1 MPKYEITTD
10 QGTFEIETDSE
21 VTNFD
26 DLDLSGIE
34 AAGYSNTRPVSDL
47 NSAAG
52 IDPESPFHPDYG
64 KKDKSFWN
72 EAYAAGNRLVEGTAG
87 LVDFVSD
94 AARNLSPTQAGGPR
108 LFGLNEN
115 LLNMP
120 PSQAEGLGN
129 LIKEGA
135 EKTGFYGKETANTPL
150 GKIGGEVLAYAP
162 SAALGGG
169 ILPAVSGGLAAGT
182 AKAAGAGEL
191 GQAIA
196 GGIGSLAPAAAQTLT
211 RALKDPAMA
220 LRRKALGAQ
229 RADYGKASDMRL
241 IDFEDE
247 GLQTLARTKLDE
259 VITSGELGKSRD
271 PAKMLEAARG
281 KSKELSGA
289 VQAAIKNF
297 DEANAAASKA
307 GEGTTIYVDFKNAKK
322 MIEEGDVLAPEAEK
336 FADRLN
342 AFQDALAQKGKNS
355 LSFLQNQKK
364 VLGEVWDPAN
374 KAESNFA
381 RAMYADVKTAIEKY
395 VPEVKG
401 LNEELSKW
409 QVVTPILTRG
419 LKAQEARS
427 FLDTTKSLGW
437 TTGGIMAPA
446 IAGGTLG
453 PLGAAAGL
461 GVGGALKAIT
471 TPRGQE
477 ATGKAIGALASL
489 MSKQNTSVLPSL
501 LTAGSSVPSKKVSE
515 LYDGLFSKKEKAKT
529 ESEKPKEKRSS
540 MDIPKADDT
549 LVKAVVWQE
558 SRGRPNAVSGKGAT
572 GLMQV
577 MPATAKEIAKE
588 LGVKDYDLKDPET
601 NMQFGQ
607 HYLNKMLKLFGGDE
621 ALALA
626 AYNAGPGKVRAW
638 VNKWGSDWETISAK
652 LKEQGIY
659 KETRDYVPSILK
671 KRSEIVEA

>member
-26 DLDLSGIE
+26 DLDLSGLE
-34 AAGYSNTRPVSDL
+34 ASGYSNSRPVTDL
-47 NSAAG
+47 NSAEG
-52 IDPESPFHPDYG
+52 IDPESPFHPDFG
-64 KKDKSFWN
+64 KKDRSFWN
-72 EAYAAGNRLVEGTAG
+72 EAYSAGNRLVEGTAG

-94 AARNLSPTQAGGPR
+94 AARNLSPTQPGGPR

-115 LLNMP
+115 ILNMP
-120 PSQAEGLGN
+120 ASQAEGLGN

-135 EKTGFYGKETANTPL
+135 EKVGFYGKEAANTAP
-150 GKIGGEVLAYAP
+150 GKIAGEVMAYVP
-162 SAALGGG
+162 SVALGGG

-196 GGIGSLAPAAAQTLT
+196 GGVGSLAPAAAQALT
-211 RALKDPAMA
+211 NALKNPAMA

-229 RADYGKASDMRL
+229 RSDYGKASDMRL
-241 IDFEDE
+241 VDFEDE
-247 GLQTLARTKLDE
+247 GLQTLARTKIDE

-271 PAKMLEAARG
+271 PAKMLEAAKT
-281 KSKELSGA
+281 KSRELGGA

-297 DEANAAASKA
+297 DEANAAANKA
-307 GEGTTIYVDFKNAKK
+307 GEGATIYVDFKNAKK
-322 MIEEGDVLAPEAEK
+322 MIDEGDVLGPEAEK

-342 AFQDALAQKGKNS
+342 AFQDAFAKKGKNS
-355 LSFLQNQKK
+355 LSYLQNQKK
-364 VLGEVWDPAN
+364 ALGEIWDPAN

-381 RAMYADVKTAIEKY
+381 RAMYSDVKAAIEKY
-395 VPEVKG
+395 VPEVAG
-401 LNEELSKW
+401 LNKELSKW
-409 QVVTPILTRG
+409 QVVTPILGRG

-446 IAGGTLG
+446 IAGSSLG
-453 PLGAAAGL
+453 PLGTAAGL
-461 GVGGALKAIT
+461 GVGAALKGIT

-477 ATGKAIGALASL
+477 ATGKALTALASL
-489 MSKQNTSVLPSL
+489 MSRQNTSVLPSL
-501 LTAGSSVPSKKVSE
+501 LTAGSPIINKKTTD
-515 LYDGLFSKKEKAKT
+515 LYEGLFSKKENA
-529 ESEKPKEKRSS
+529 SADAEKPKQKIAS
-540 MDIPKADDT
+540 MDIPKDSNP

-558 SRGRPNAVSGKGAT
+558 SRGKPSAVSPKGAT
-572 GLMQV
+572 GLMQL
-577 MPATAKEIAKE
+577 MPATAKEIAAE

-601 NMQFGQ
+601 NLAFGQ
-607 HYLNKMLKLFGGDE
+607 HYLDKMLKQFDGDE
-621 ALALA
+621 KLALA
-626 AYNAGPGKVRAW
+626 AYNAGPGRVRSW
-638 VNKWGSDWETISAK
+638 INKWGADWDTISAK

-659 KETRDYVPSILK
+659 KETRNYVPSVLK
-671 KRSEIVEA
+671 RKMEIVEV